1 MPRVKALIS
10 DFSAGEV
17 APWFFGKTQNPV
29 YYKSASQM
37 INFMPRAQG
46 GFRKAPGTIFCG
58 HTKTDQ
64 VAQFYAIKISATQSY
79 LLEFTNNLVRF
90 WSFTGGTLT
99 YIGGQD
105 IVTTY
110 TTAQLPQLQFAW
122 MYPDIFIAHQSHAP
136 ARIRYSA
143 GPTFAMQNINFVT
156 TSFTFTGNIVAGSLS
171 QISGIVLTAP
181 AGQQTAVAL
190 PIPSSSQSGL
200 WLLTDTAGK
209 VATGTYITQVYPSAV
224 ASQNIPAATALL
236 SAAASGASAGDTF
249 TLTQAT
255 IPFQSSGN
263 YPRCVAVAYQRVF
276 FANTANDPEDIWSSI
291 VGVWDSG
298 DPIGAAREHER

>member
-90 WSFTGGTLT
+90 WSFTGGNSDLHRWT
-99 YIGGQD
+99 G
-105 IVTTY
+105 
-110 TTAQLPQLQFAW
+110 
-122 MYPDIFIAHQSHAP
+122 H
-136 ARIRYSA
+136 RYH
-143 GPTFAMQNINFVT
+143 
-156 TSFTFTGNIVAGSLS
+156 LH
-171 QISGIVLTAP
+171 
-181 AGQQTAVAL
+181 
-190 PIPSSSQSGL
+190 
-200 WLLTDTAGK
+200 D
-209 VATGTYITQVYPSAV
+209 SAV
-224 ASQNIPAATALL
+224 ASASVCLDVPGYFHRSSESCPGQGFATARDQL
-236 SAAASGASAGDTF
+236 SPCRTSTS
-249 TLTQAT
+249 
-255 IPFQSSGN
+255 
-263 YPRCVAVAYQRVF
+263 
-276 FANTANDPEDIWSSI
+276 
-291 VGVWDSG
+291 
-298 DPIGAAREHER
+298 